1 MLLRGAALR
10 VKDTAV
16 ARILLIDDEACIRR
30 PLQLLLERAGHVVF
44 TAANGMEGVR
54 LWRES
59 SGDLVITDI
68 QMPEKDGLETI
79 LELRQLSPQTPILA
93 MSGGHRDGR
102 VDVLGDATQ
111 LGAFRTISKPFGLRE
126 MLQAVEQLLQASG
139 GVPQTPVPRG

>member
-1 MLLRGAALR
+1 
-10 VKDTAV
+10 V

-30 PLQLLLERAGHVVF
+30 PLQLLLERAGHEVF
-44 TAANGMEGVR
+44 TAANGMEAVR

-79 LELRQLSPQTPILA
+79 LELRQLSPLTPIIA

-139 GVPQTPVPRG
+139 GVPQTQSPGG